1 MIQKIKFSV
10 ASLFLIVG
18 FLAFGSITNA
28 QTPSS
33 TPPPT
38 VTTGTASL
46 TSPTAANLSGNITDT
61 GGVPTVSRRGIKY
74 GPAGLT
80 VNGNPVYNNSI
91 CADGS
96 FATGNYSF
104 ATGGTCG
111 GSTSSALEC
120 GKSYQYVAFATN
132 AYGYNEGLQRTFS
145 TQACST
151 ATPTPQAPA
160 LNQPTASPITPT
172 SERLSGDIQSSTG
185 SNITERGFDYGPS
198 NGPTTYNATIQDTG
212 TFGIGPY
219 WKDISNLT
227 CGTQYNYRSF
237 ATNAS
242 GRTNGSMFTFN
253 TGFCPSSTPVTPVPP
268 SISTPTASA
277 VSAASAT
284 LNGNITSIGSSNVT
298 SRGFN
303 YGLTSAY
310 GTTAIESAASF
321 STGAFSLNISGLTCE
336 KKYYFNSFATN
347 SAGSTSTSPAQ
358 SFTTTACSAS
368 TPTSVPVAKP
378 TINLPTIATIT
389 QTSAIVSSNVT
400 DTGGENLSMRGFN
413 LGTTTSYGTNYI
425 VSGSFGTGSFTRD
438 LAGLTCDTQYHVRA
452 TGTNSAGTQYTNDV
466 TFTTQACTTIQPTP
480 TNSVAPSTPTLSNLP
495 VTSLAATTVTLN
507 ASIDETGGA
516 GIIERGF
523 EYGLAQYVY
532 GTTTLQNSGPY
543 TTGNFSSNLTNLI
556 CNKTYHYH
564 AFAKNSGNPNTTYTP
579 DETFTTLSCPTP
591 TATPVPQP
599 PTIAATPTASNIT
612 RKTVTMTSQIVS
624 GNATERGFRYGWS
637 SGNYGGI
644 KKETAET
651 FNPGIFT
658 MDITGLAPNTT
669 HFIQAYAKNGAGD
682 PVYSNEISFKTL
694 PSPGNLTG
702 WAWSSTIGWVNL
714 SSISID
720 QATGDLKGF
729 AESLNIGHIK
739 FHDLG
744 NYPTTGAPG
753 VPANVNLDTGEVKGW
768 IRACAG
774 TVTPADCSSMDSR
787 TDGWDGW
794 IELAGANHQSITP
807 EVFMGKNVMSGLRM
821 NLNTG
826 VIGGM
831 AWGSNIVGWLNFN
844 AATSSNQT
852 AFTATCTSSNLGNG
866 KVRFIALPVGGNGS
880 YTFNWNNQG
889 YSPSPTYERPIQN
902 GEFVILL
909 SVKDTSQVASIDL
922 QCKYTP
928 PTPITII
935 ENQNG
940 NGPCYV
946 DPRTILIGEQ
956 ATFRINGTVNPP
968 SVYKFTWLDG
978 VINATSSVPNKTN
991 TYDVAVSKNGTN
1003 QTSVQI
1009 TDISNTTAKN
1019 TTANILCGDLNVSP
1033 RELKLN
1039 IGTNAGDIANKLQN
1053 GNGAK
1058 SLLIKQGSPF
1068 RVQWKNTLSMYDQTT
1083 NPLGYTCTKPFDINS
1098 NPGWKGD
1105 WTGSTMLS
1113 SSFDSHGNEVG
1124 TYKLKIACTSGDA
1137 VNLPPQNDEV
1147 ILKVISSTVKEI

>member
-1 MIQKIKFSV
+1 M
-10 ASLFLIVG
+10 
-18 FLAFGSITNA
+18 
-28 QTPSS
+28 
-33 TPPPT
+33 
-38 VTTGTASL
+38 
-46 TSPTAANLSGNITDT
+46 
-61 GGVPTVSRRGIKY
+61 Y
-74 GPAGLT
+74 GPDGLM
-80 VNGNPVYNNSI
+80 VNGDYVYNNI
-91 CADGS
+91 VCTNGS
-96 FATGNYSF
+96 FTTGNYTLG
-104 ATGGTCG
+104 TGGTCG
-111 GSTSSALEC
+111 GSSSAILDC
-120 GKSYQYVAFATN
+120 GQKYQYRAFATN
-132 AYGYNEGLQRTFS
+132 AFDTGYGARSTFT

-160 LNQPTASPITPT
+160 LNQPTASPITAT
-172 SERLSGDIQSSTG
+172 SERLSGDIKSSTG

-198 NGPTTYNATIQDTG
+198 NGTTTYNKTIQDTG

-219 WKDISNLT
+219 SKDIIDLT

-310 GTTAIESAASF
+310 GTTSIESAASF

-358 SFTTTACSAS
+358 FFITTSCPSGP

-378 TINLPTIATIT
+378 TINLPTVATIT

-480 TNSVAPSTPTLSNLP
+480 TNSVAPDAPSVSRLLPTAITAS
-495 VTSLAATTVTLN
+495 SITLW
-507 ASIDETGGA
+507 ASIDSIGGA
-516 GIIERGF
+516 NVTERGF
-523 EYGLAQYVY
+523 HYSLSGNPI
-532 GTTTLQNSGPY
+532 GTTVKQNTGPY
-543 TTGNFSSNLTNLI
+543 QTGNFSTNLI
-556 CNKTYHYH
+556 NLSC
-564 AFAKNSGNPNTTYTP
+564 NTTYDYYAYAVNSGGSAFTP
-579 DETFTTLSCPTP
+579 VYSFTTLSCPTP

-637 SGNYGGI
+637 SGNYGGT

-658 MDITGLAPNTT
+658 MDITGLAPNTK
-669 HFIQAYAKNGAGD
+669 HFIQAYAKNGSGN
-682 PVYSNEISFKTL
+682 PVYSDEITFTTL

-720 QATGDLKGF
+720 QTTGDLKGF

-744 NYPTTGAPG
+744 NYPNNGAPG

-768 IRACAG
+768 IRACSG
-774 TVTPADCSSMDSR
+774 TITPADCSSMTSR
-787 TDGWDGW
+787 NDGWDGW
-794 IELAGANHQSITP
+794 IELAGVNHQSITP

-866 KVRFIALPVGGNGS
+866 KVRFIALPSGGNAS

-889 YSPSPTYERPIQN
+889 YSPSPTYERAIQN
-902 GEFVILL
+902 GAFTIPL

-922 QCKYTP
+922 QCTYTP
-928 PTPITII
+928 PTPITITQI
-935 ENQNG
+935 GNG

-968 SVYKFTWLDG
+968 STYQYTWDNG
-978 VINATSSVPNKTN
+978 AGGAVTKDPNASLTK
-991 TYDVAVSKNGTN
+991 TYDVPVSKTGTN
-1003 QTSVQI
+1003 QTSVLV
-1009 TDISNTTAKN
+1009 TDISNTTAKGN
-1019 TTANILCGDLNVSP
+1019 HQSFICGDFNVSP

-1058 SLLIKQGSPF
+1058 SLLIKEKSPF
-1068 RVQWKNTLSMYDQTT
+1068 TVKWINTLSMRDAVT
-1083 NPLGYTCTKPFDINS
+1083 NPKGYACTKQVDNQTDAS
-1098 NPGWKGD
+1098 WNNNW
-1105 WTGSTMLS
+1105 LS
-1113 SSFDSHGNEVG
+1113 SSMTSSVLNANGNVVG
-1124 TYKLKIACTSGDA
+1124 TYKIKMSCLSLDET
-1137 VNLPPQNDEV
+1137 NLPAQSAEV
-1147 ILKVISSTVKEI
+1147 LLKVISSTVKEI